1 MGRKRSC
8 KQDRVLEKKVGEKG
22 SCKERGVRGEG
33 R

>member
-1 MGRKRSC
+1 MRREVVK
-8 KQDRVLEKKVGEKG
+8 KEVLEKKVGEKG